1 MTAIT
6 IGGAAGAGAPEI
18 GVRLA
23 TSLRMDYVSRLALRT
38 LAKKLNATP
47 EAVWMKENHHCGFWE
62 RTGHNL
68 ARAFEAMGE
77 YGVTDDSL
85 GFPSMAQDPFFGMP
99 PVVPRDRSDELRTE
113 HQDIPDDDY
122 TTELTRVNRGF
133 ARKGDVVLV
142 KRAGCSTLQDEE
154 DVIHIGLFASR
165 DHRVARL
172 SNRLNTSSIEAA
184 DVLKKW
190 EKRRSAIFNHV
201 NGSNPHDRE
210 LYDIIIRTD
219 AADETH
225 IVPFIQNE
233 LMQRGVLS
241 ESVQARL
248 RSGVLGTN

>member
-23 TSLRMDYVSRLALRT
+23 TSLRLDYVSCLALRT
-38 LAKKLNATP
+38 LATQLNATP

-77 YGVTDDSL
+77 YGIMEDPL
-85 GFPSMAQDPFFGMP
+85 GYPAMAQDPFFGMA
-99 PVVPRDRSDELRTE
+99 PVVPRDDSDELRTE
-113 HQDIPDDDY
+113 HQDIPDDEY
-122 TTELTRVNRGF
+122 TNELALVNHGF
-133 ARKGDVVLV
+133 ARKSDVVLV
-142 KRAGCSTLQDEE
+142 KRVGCSTLQGEE

-165 DHRVARL
+165 DHRIARL
-172 SNRLNTSSIEAA
+172 SNRLKTSSIEAA

-190 EKRRSAIFNHV
+190 EKRRSVIFNHV
-201 NGSNPHDRE
+201 NGSNPHDRD

-219 AADETH
+219 AADESN

-233 LMQRGVLS
+233 LLQRGLLS
-241 ESVQARL
+241 ESVQSRL
-248 RSGVLGTN
+248 RN